1 MKGST
6 VKLLLFISLAVTL
19 TGCIH
24 GSDSGDSGTFELMV
38 SDQPNAIHD
47 FDHLNVTFSEARV
60 FARGD
65 DVNDS
70 NGGFETRSSKRR
82 VDAVGAHV
90 NDSNGGFETIDI
102 EGETVDLTTV
112 VGDRATS
119 IANISL
125 EEGEYTKVE
134 LHVDSTEATVDGE
147 SASVMVPSNKLMVT
161 KNFTVEANETTSFV
175 FDIRVVRRG
184 DGAYNLLPVVSR
196 SGVAGDDVEV
206 ERVSRSSSGGAADAG
221 QARGR

>member
-65 DVNDS
+65 D
-70 NGGFETRSSKRR
+70 
-82 VDAVGAHV
+82 V